1 MSSGDTAMD
10 ATAAPP
16 AADAADRPLI
26 ELVNVSKHY
35 RGSGLTGQA
44 GAPVLAVAG
53 VDLAVPPGASVGIV
67 GESGCGKST
76 LGRVVVGLE
85 KPTGGAV
92 LLRGK
97 RVADMGHGERRAS
110 RREIQMM
117 FQDPYAAL
125 NPRMTLD
132 RIIEEPLRARGGISR
147 TDRRDRVRRLADEV
161 GISAAQLGRYPREL
175 SGGQRQ
181 RVGLARALATNP
193 ALIVADE
200 PVSALDVSVR
210 SQILNLMASLQAEHN
225 IGYLMISHDLTVIH
239 YFTDHV
245 VVMYLGKF
253 VESGPPEELFRSP
266 AHHYTQALIDA
277 APDPVPG
284 RATAV
289 TIRGELPSAAA
300 PPSGCR
306 FRTRCPAAQD
316 RCAEEEP
323 VLRAF
328 GPAHQAA
335 CHFPLKEAVPA

>member
-10 ATAAPP
+10 ATATPP
-16 AADAADRPLI
+16 AASAAGAADGPLI

-35 RGSGLTGQA
+35 RASGLTGQA

-53 VDLAVPPGASVGIV
+53 VDLAVPRGATVGIV

-85 KPTGGAV
+85 KPTGGEV
-92 LLRGK
+92 LMRGK
-97 RVADMGHGERRAS
+97 RLTDMGHGERRAA

-147 TDRRDRVRRLADEV
+147 NDRRDRVRRLADEV

-181 RVGLARALATNP
+181 RVGLARALAT
-193 ALIVADE
+193 
-200 PVSALDVSVR
+200 
-210 SQILNLMASLQAEHN
+210 
-225 IGYLMISHDLTVIH
+225 
-239 YFTDHV
+239 
-245 VVMYLGKF
+245 
-253 VESGPPEELFRSP
+253 SP
-266 AHHYTQALIDA
+266 TRALIDA
-277 APDPVPG
+277 APNPVPG

-306 FRTRCPAAQD
+306 FRTRCPAARD
-316 RCAEEEP
+316 LCAEEEP
-323 VLRAF
+323 VPRAF

-335 CHFPLKEAVPA
+335 CHFPLKEALPA